1 MNRSDAVKKLGEFDD
16 AFDTVEALIMLSV
29 TAEGECGLYMNDA
42 ATTIEG
48 LHELLTEIIQTGIAP
63 QQEVTA

>member
-16 AFDTVEALIMLSV
+16 AFDTVEALRMLSV
-29 TAEGECGLYMNDA
+29 TAEGECGLYMNDS

-48 LHELLTEIIQTGIAP
+48 LYELADELIKTGVAP
-63 QQEVTA
+63 GKVPA